1 MFPDDFFG
9 KQDSKTNNFR
19 KKIEHPKLLNP
30 QIIPQNKNNKINVIK
45 EEPLE
50 ESTETHLPKKNGLKI
65 IIPPDSSNEDNSTTE
80 SSRTPLTSITPN
92 IKNNQYGLFKVIPCS
107 IIDCKT
113 STNSLKDN
121 ELTRPIAIK
130 EKIITQKINKNT
142 KFNVYQKEKCKV
154 RVRSVSTKKK
164 VIEKDNNVKKQ
175 DLPKRNRSES
185 CCLKNKQCKNNNTV
199 QNKNYSNVV
208 RTNKRSNSVG
218 TNRIKDVK
226 NNKNKS
232 LSCDKKS
239 NNRNTV
245 LIQKTNKTNI
255 VHLKVEKEINN
266 IFKNLPEDYEIAPE
280 IQNKFELL
288 MKNIYDIK
296 NAISKKTQKD
306 FHPRKSR
313 FEKKN
318 SLTSI

>member
-9 KQDSKTNNFR
+9 KQDSKTNNFQ

-30 QIIPQNKNNKINVIK
+30 QIIPQNKNNKIQVIK

-50 ESTETHLPKKNGLKI
+50 ESTEAFIAKKNGLKI
-65 IIPPDSSNEDNSTTE
+65 SIPQDSSNEDNSTTE
-80 SSRTPLTSITPN
+80 SSRTPLTPITPN
-92 IKNNQYGLFKVIPCS
+92 IRNNQYGVFKVIPCS

-113 STNSLKDN
+113 STNSVKDN

-130 EKIITQKINKNT
+130 EKIIKQSIIKNT
-142 KFNVYQKEKCKV
+142 KFNVYQKEKCNV

-164 VIEKDNNVKKQ
+164 VIEKNNNAIKQ
-175 DLPKRNRSES
+175 DLSKRNRSES
-185 CCLKNKQCKNNNTV
+185 CYLKNKQCKNNNTI
-199 QNKNYSNVV
+199 QNKNYSTAA

-218 TNRIKDVK
+218 TNRMKDLK

-232 LSCDKKS
+232 LSLGKKS
-239 NNRNTV
+239 NNRNAV

-266 IFKNLPEDYEIAPE
+266 IFKNLPEDYEIVPE

-296 NAISKKTQKD
+296 DAINKKTQNN

-313 FEKKN
+313 FEKN
-318 SLTSI
+318 IH